1 MSSTRF
7 FYVIY
12 IRTTPERLWRA
23 LTEPEFTRAYWCGC
37 HQESEWRAGAAWD
50 FITPDGRIA
59 DHGAVIEIDRPRR
72 LVLSWRHELQTPL
85 RDEGETRVSFELE
98 PQGEEVKLSVT
109 HEIDHSPS
117 PLIDALSNG
126 WPPILSSLKS
136 LLETG
141 SSLVLTR
148 EWPKGL

>member
-1 MSSTRF
+1 MRSPSRSSRARTGAA
-7 FYVIY
+7 VI
-12 IRTTPERLWRA
+12 RRANGAPERPGIL
-23 LTEPEFTRAYWCGC
+23 
-37 HQESEWRAGAAWD
+37 
-50 FITPDGRIA
+50 ITPDGRIA